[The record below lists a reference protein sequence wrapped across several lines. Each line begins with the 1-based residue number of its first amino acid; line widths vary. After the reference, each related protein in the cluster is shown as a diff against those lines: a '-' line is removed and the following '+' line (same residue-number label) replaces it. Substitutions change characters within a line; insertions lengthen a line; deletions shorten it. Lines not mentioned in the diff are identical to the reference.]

1 MGFYDSLE
9 AGSQLDSYRI
19 ETPVARSGMA
29 SIYRATDLRDNRTV
43 ALKIPHPDMEADPIL
58 SDRFQR
64 ESGIGEKLNH
74 PNVMRVFGDEKRS
87 RIYMVM
93 EWCEGRLLRQILDEG
108 RISHDRAIRIAIG
121 VLEALDYIHANGV
134 VHRDLKPEN
143 IMVDENDNI
152 KLIDFGIASDSSARR
167 LTYANFTATLGTPN
181 YISPEQV
188 KGKRGDGRSDI
199 YSMGVILY
207 EMLTGKLPFTGPS
220 PMAAMNDRLLNHPMP
235 PTVADPSISPQL
247 QEVLYRALER
257 DPKNRY
263 PTAHEFIN
271 DLRASGPGGRRRPG
285 RAAELAKAEIAALAQ
300 DPLLRRSG
308 PDSGCH
314 PAADGADRSPQVTSS
329 RCSVCLPNPH
339 EIFMP
344 QALAF
349 M

>member
-1 MGFYDSLE
+1 MGFYDSLQ

-19 ETPVARSGMA
+19 ENPVARSGMA
-29 SIYRATDLRDNRTV
+29 SIYRATDVRDHRIV

-64 ESGIGEKLNH
+64 ENGIGEKLNH
-74 PNVMRVFGDEKRS
+74 PNVMRVFADEKRS

-93 EWCEGRLLRQILDEG
+93 EWCEGRLLRKIMDEG
-108 RISHDRAIRIAIG
+108 RISRDRAIRIAIG

-143 IMVDENDNI
+143 IMVDDGDHI

-199 YSMGVILY
+199 YSLGVILY
-207 EMLTGKLPFTGPS
+207 EMLSGKLPFTGPS
-220 PMAAMNDRLLNHPMP
+220 PIAAMNDRLLNHPMP

-263 PTAHEFIN
+263 ATAHEFIH
-271 DLRASGPGGRRRPG
+271 DLQHLDQVGVEDRDELKNWQRRKSQLSRKILYYG
-285 RAAELAKAEIAALAQ
+285 ALALI
-300 DPLLRRSG
+300 PVAILLLMILVAHHR
-308 PDSGCH
+308 
-314 PAADGADRSPQVTSS
+314 
-329 RCSVCLPNPH
+329 
-339 EIFMP
+339 
-344 QALAF
+344 
-349 M
+349 